1 MNKQFGTLPLWTAV
15 LIIGTVVAVST
26 WIVNMA
32 NKPSTS
38 AM

>member
-1 MNKQFGTLPLWTAV
+1 MTKEFGKLPLWIAV

-32 NKPSTS
+32 NQKNP
-38 AM
+38 A